1 MKFLG
6 GRVTGERP
14 KNTPGDE
21 RLRVVLNAQIMQRS
35 AAWSAR
41 SQPREFSAG

>member
-6 GRVTGERP
+6 EGSLASGP
-14 KNTPGDE
+14 KTRPGDE
-21 RLRVVLNAQIMQRS
+21 RLRAVLNAQIMQRS

>member
-1 MKFLG
+1 MKFPG
-6 GRVTGERP
+6 GKGSLASGP
-14 KNTPGDE
+14 TPRDE
-21 RLRVVLNAQIMQRS
+21 RLRAVLNAQIMQRS